1 MLVRFTNPDLCA
13 LTEQVIFSDPYAQ
26 AAMNRWTSPQLDEA
40 AAGLRADAEAKVAV
54 SVLKRKFCSSADALI
69 HGDLHTGSIMVSSG
83 LSGDTGVVSCW
94 TANDIVA
101 DNCVSC
107 YG

>member
-26 AAMNRWTSPQLDEA
+26 APLNRWTSPQLDEA
-40 AAGLRADAEAKVAV
+40 AAGLRADTEAKAAI

-69 HGDLHTGSIMVSSG
+69 HGDLHTGSIMVG
-83 LSGDTGVVSCW
+83 E
-94 TANDIVA
+94 A
-101 DNCVSC
+101 CV
-107 YG
+107 